1 MLDAHTLPEADYHQ
15 EREILAEAGYECV
28 IAQCKTMDEVVD
40 FCSDADVIGDVYFKI
55 DDVLLSKLPKL
66 QAVIRYG
73 IGYDVVDIEAAGRRG
88 VAVCNLRPTV
98 WRMWLRTL
106 WLNSGSAPKTD
117 FI

>member
-1 MLDAHTLPEADYHQ
+1 MKKFVMLDAHTLPEADYHQ

-55 DDVLLSKLPKL
+55 DDVRQLEEGEWQS
-66 QAVIRYG
+66 AT
-73 IGYDVVDIEAAGRRG
+73 
-88 VAVCNLRPTV
+88 CRPTV

-106 WLNSGSAPKTD
+106 WA
-117 FI
+117 